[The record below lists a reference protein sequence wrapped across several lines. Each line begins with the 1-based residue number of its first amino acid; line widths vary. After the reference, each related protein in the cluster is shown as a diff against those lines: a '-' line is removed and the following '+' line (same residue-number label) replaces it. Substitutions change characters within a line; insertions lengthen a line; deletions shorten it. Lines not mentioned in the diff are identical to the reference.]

1 MTERS
6 EGAIQD
12 STIGHG
18 ADEGGAVTIGGT
30 LAKAREEAGLTVPQV
45 AGRTC
50 IRETV
55 INAIERDDFSMC
67 GGNFYSRGHIR
78 SIARAVGIDPEPL
91 VQDYDDAHGGSPQ
104 AVSAREVFEA
114 KTPVKILERRSPNW
128 TAAMAAAMAIVVIYG
143 IFRVATG
150 EERHKSAER
159 AAAPAAPTQAAIRP
173 SRSAAVAQAPRKEVT
188 VSLKAKRASWLSVQ
202 DAKGKQLF
210 SGVIRPGQ
218 SEEWTAKKRILLV
231 IGNGGGVHLTVNG
244 KNVGS
249 PGQDGQVVRLSFGP
263 GDPQKG

>member
-1 MTERS
+1 
-6 EGAIQD
+6 
-12 STIGHG
+12 
-18 ADEGGAVTIGGT
+18 VTIGGT

-45 AGRTC
+45 AGRTR

-55 INAIERDDFSMC
+55 IHAIERDDFSMC
-67 GGNFYSRGHIR
+67 GGNFYARGHIR
-78 SIARAVGIDPEPL
+78 SIGRSIGIDPEPL
-91 VQDYDDAHGGSPQ
+91 VQEYDDAHGGSPQ
-104 AVSAREVFEA
+104 AVPAREVFEA
-114 KTPVKILERRSPNW
+114 KTPIKILERRSPNW
-128 TAAMAAAMAIVVIYG
+128 SAAMAAALAIVVIYG
-143 IFRVATG
+143 IFRVATS

-173 SRSAAVAQAPRKEVT
+173 SHSAAVAQAPRKEVT
-188 VSLKAKRASWLSVQ
+188 VRLKAKRASWLSVQ

-210 SGVIRPGQ
+210 SGVIRPGE
-218 SEEWTAKKRILLV
+218 SEEWTAKKRISLV

-249 PGQDGQVVRLSFGP
+249 PGQDGQVVRLNFGP